1 MRFGKILLMGL
12 MAACLMGASSRA
24 WDEGN
29 TICPGDGGA
38 EAEQIRI
45 FIKNWKKVYPMDGE
59 PVREFAVTDLD
70 GNGLLEILVRPPESE
85 DIPVVYEVTPDHD
98 GLKKRNK
105 KWYSR
110 QISGQSITWFV
121 MHPETAAGPWIGNI
135 DDAEA
140 MLQDSYD
147 VNTGRKEA
155 FG

>member
-1 MRFGKILLMGL
+1 MGDTDGDGHLTDLGKDMV
-12 MAACLMGASSRA
+12 
-24 WDEGN
+24 
-29 TICPGDGGA
+29 GDGGA

-45 FIKNWKKVYPMDGE
+45 FIKNWKEVYPMDGE

-70 GNGLLEILVRPPESE
+70 GNGLLEILVRSPESE

-110 QISGQSITWFV
+110 QISGQSIAWFV
-121 MHPETAAGPWIGNI
+121 MHPETAAGPWTGNI